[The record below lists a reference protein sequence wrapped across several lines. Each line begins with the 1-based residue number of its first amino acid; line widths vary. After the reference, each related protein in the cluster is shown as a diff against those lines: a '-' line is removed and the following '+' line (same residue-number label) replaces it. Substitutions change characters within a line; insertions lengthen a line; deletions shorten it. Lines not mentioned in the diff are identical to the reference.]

1 MMRAR
6 GFSLVELMV
15 AITLALIVTAGVMSV
30 FIGSRSAY
38 QSTSGVA
45 AVSDSGR
52 FALNFLE
59 GAVRDAGNMA
69 CGAPVRTIF
78 NVGPGTPLN
87 TPPLPTLA
95 FQPITGFEAVGT
107 DMAGAYNV
115 SVTLGAPAN
124 WLSPIGW
131 AAGLDPAF
139 GSLAA
144 ALPPALP
151 VVNND
156 ILVVRSSTRG
166 ATPAYVTNA
175 PNGANSF
182 DVVTIPG
189 TFKAG
194 QLAIISDC
202 VKSLIFQ
209 ISGVG
214 GTTVSHTTG
223 GFPGNLT
230 NTFPAQVN
238 FDPGSEVTLL
248 QTTAYYIGVGA
259 DGDGALF
266 SADLSAGNSFTSVAP
281 APVSP
286 NELVPD
292 IEAMQI
298 LYGLDTTGTRTVSQ
312 WVSADQVPDF
322 SSVMSVHIAVLAA
335 GPPGSAKLG
344 ATAVQPYVL
353 LGTQVTAPVD
363 TRNRQIFD
371 VTIGVRNLLP

>member
-38 QSTSGVA
+38 QSTAGVA

-59 GAVRDAGNMA
+59 SAVRDSGNMA
-69 CGAPVRTIF
+69 CGSPVRTIF
-78 NVGPGTPLN
+78 NVGPGTPLS
-87 TPPLPTLA
+87 TPPFPALA
-95 FQPITGFEAVGT
+95 FQPITGFEAAGT
-107 DMAGAYNV
+107 GIAGAYND
-115 SVTLGAPAN
+115 TATPGAAGN
-124 WLSPIGW
+124 WVSPIGW

-139 GSLAA
+139 GTLATA
-144 ALPPALP
+144 P
-151 VVNND
+151 VLNND
-156 ILVVRSSTRG
+156 ILVVRSSTQG

-175 PNGANSF
+175 AAGANSF
-182 DVVTIPG
+182 DVVSVPASFVPVG
-189 TFKAG
+189 K
-194 QLAIISDC
+194 LAIISDC

-209 ISGVG
+209 ISAIG
-214 GTTVSHTTG
+214 GTTISHTTG

-248 QTTAYYIGVGA
+248 ETTAYYIGVGA

-266 SADLSAGNSFTSVAP
+266 SADLSAGDSFTSAVAP
-281 APVSP
+281 ISP

-298 LYGLDTTGTRTVSQ
+298 LYGLDTVGTRTVGQ
-312 WVSADQVPDF
+312 WVTADQVPDF
-322 SSVMSVHIAVLAA
+322 TSVMSVHIALLAA
-335 GPPGSAKLG
+335 GPIGSASLPTVAK
-344 ATAVQPYVL
+344 VYNL
-353 LGTQVTAPVD
+353 LGTQVTAPID
-363 TRNRQIFD
+363 TRNRQVFD
-371 VTIGVRNLLP
+371 VTVGVRNLLP

>member
-30 FIGSRSAY
+30 FIGSRTAY

-69 CGAPVRTIF
+69 CGAPTRTIF

-87 TPPLPTLA
+87 TPPFPTLA

-107 DMAGAYNV
+107 GIAGAYAA
-115 SVTLGAPAN
+115 TATPGAAVN

-131 AAGLDPAF
+131 AANLDPAF
-139 GSLAA
+139 GTLTTA
-144 ALPPALP
+144 P
-151 VVNND
+151 VLNND
-156 ILVVRSSTRG
+156 ILVVRSSTQG
-166 ATPAYVTNA
+166 GTPAYVTNA
-175 PNGANSF
+175 APGANNF
-182 DVVTIPG
+182 TVVGVPANFAPG
-189 TFKAG
+189 D
-194 QLAIISDC
+194 LAIISDC

-209 ISGVG
+209 ISATGVNSI
-214 GTTVSHTTG
+214 THNTG

-230 NTFPAQVN
+230 NAFPAQVN

-266 SADLSAGNSFTSVAP
+266 SADLSAGNSFTSAVAP
-281 APVSP
+281 ISP

-298 LYGLDTTGTRTVSQ
+298 LYGWDSVGTRTVGQ
-312 WVSADQVPDF
+312 WVTADQVPDF
-322 SSVMSVHIAVLAA
+322 TQVMSVHIALLAA
-335 GPPGSAKLG
+335 GPLGSAPLPTV
-344 ATAVQPYVL
+344 ARVYNL
-353 LGTQVTAPVD
+353 LGTQVTAPID
-363 TRNRQIFD
+363 TRNRQVFD